1 MSIAVY
7 CGSFDPLHIGH
18 LTFIKETL
26 KSHLVKRIIVVPTK
40 DYWNKKVHSKVQERL
55 ETINS
60 LGIED
65 IITDIR
71 YSEFNYTYEL
81 MRQVQ
86 IDYPSETLFLMLG
99 ADNLKNLNKWRNFEE
114 LLNYHLIIMK
124 RDEFDIVSLMK
135 QLNSENYTILDCDK
149 VDVSSTYIRNNKE
162 KAEHLL
168 AKPQK

>member
-26 KSHLVKRIIVVPTK
+26 KSHLAEKIIVVPTK
-40 DYWNKKVHSKVQERL
+40 DYWNKKMHSTIEERL
-55 ETINS
+55 EAINA

-65 IITDIR
+65 VITDIS
-71 YSEFNYTYEL
+71 YSKFDYTYEL
-81 MRQVQ
+81 MRYIQSN
-86 IDYPSETLFLMLG
+86 YPSKTLSLMLG
-99 ADNLKNLNKWRNFEE
+99 ADNLKNLNKWRNYQE

-124 RDEFDIVSLMK
+124 RDEYDIISLMK
-135 QLNSENYTILDCDK
+135 QLNSDNYTILDCDK